1 MINRITAPTWAEIN
15 LDNIKFNLNNIRK
28 LLKKDTKV
36 CGIVKA
42 NAYGHGS
49 VMVAKL
55 LEKENVINTLII
67 VIRYFGGILLGA
79 GPLTRAYST
88 VAKEALAKC
97 EKKEYIEYDTKTLE
111 CEYKEEEQTTRTLK
125 QQGCIIE
132 NIIRTDKVTIE
143 YLEPKGM

>member
-1 MINRITAPTWAEIN
+1 MKSDKDIIKEKLTEEII
-15 LDNIKFNLNNIRK
+15 LPECLSEENI
-28 LLKKDTKV
+28 V
-36 CGIVKA
+36 
-42 NAYGHGS
+42 
-49 VMVAKL
+49 KL

-88 VAKEALAKC
+88 VAKEALLKC